1 MTEMEEV
8 VHQIE
13 AVLDDDEYPA
23 TLDELLAMRRILAEI
38 TAYCTD
44 AKDACP
50 QLPGTAAAVKHRFFP
65 DVVFNSLRD
74 YEKRRHAPGM
84 FRQAAGTSCMT
95 M

>member
-1 MTEMEEV
+1 MTGMGEIV
-8 VHQIE
+8 QQIE
-13 AVLDDDEYPA
+13 TVLDDDECPA
-23 TLDELLAMRRILAEI
+23 TLDELLVMRRILAEI

-44 AKDACP
+44 NKGTCP

-65 DVVFNSLRD
+65 EGVFDCLRD

-84 FRQAAGTSCMT
+84 FRQAAGMSCTT